1 MDSQIQE
8 ALTLIKSSK
17 NILIHLHPSPDGD
30 SVGSALSMKQ
40 ALKQLDKEVTVI
52 SGDSHPPKLFS
63 MLPGFEEIK
72 DQTFLETDLSEYDL
86 FIAMD
91 SSNTDQITKKG
102 EVVFP
107 ENLKV
112 LVIDHHKSN
121 TNYGSINIVDSS
133 SPANCQ
139 ILAEVYEKWGIELT
153 PEIAIC
159 LLVGIYTDS
168 RFRYEG
174 TSSKTFE
181 ITGKLV
187 SLYPEFHKVFF
198 DLENNL
204 SDKRVYLLG
213 IALNNIEHYFDNKV
227 ALAVVTQEQLKEKN
241 IVKEDIENN
250 EISNVLRSVQGWDVD
265 ISFIELEPNQWNA
278 SFRTRNADI
287 YDVSKVAVALGGGG
301 HKAAAGARITG
312 IKEDAK
318 NKLLEILKQIYP
330 TLAE

>member
-1 MDSQIQE
+1 MNE
-8 ALTLIKSSK
+8 AIEQALDLIKNSHK
-17 NILIHLHPSPDGD
+17 ILIHLHPSPDGD

-40 ALKQLDKEVTVI
+40 ALKQFGKEATVI

-63 MLPGFEEIK
+63 MLPGFDEIK
-72 DQTFLETDLSEYDL
+72 DQTFLDTDLSTFDL
-86 FIAMD
+86 FIALD

-107 ENLKV
+107 SNLKV

-121 TNYGSINIVDSS
+121 TKYGTINIVDAS

-139 ILAEVYEKWGIELT
+139 ILAEIYQQWGIEMT

-198 DLENNL
+198 ELENNL
-204 SDKRVYLLG
+204 SAKRVYLMG
-213 IALNNIEHYFDNKV
+213 IALSQIETFYDDKV
-227 ALAVVTQEQLKEKN
+227 AIAIVSQADLQQKN
-241 IVKEDIENN
+241 ILPEDIENN
-250 EISNVLRSVQGWDVD
+250 EISNILRSVTGWEID
-265 ISFIELEPNQWNA
+265 ISLIELEPGTWNA
-278 SFRTRNADI
+278 SFRTRDAGK

-301 HKAAAGARITG
+301 HKAAAGARIEGNLTEV
-312 IKEDAK
+312 KD
-318 NKLLEILKQIYP
+318 KLLDQIRQLYSF
-330 TLAE
+330 